1 MFFTWLLCFL
11 SLSFACQ
18 MIPMQLLLHECS
30 FSLKGGPSLSN
41 VFFGREGCFLVQ
53 EERAQHLLTDH
64 DHFVESHL
72 FAHEGV
78 LASHGFG

>member
-30 FSLKGGPSLSN
+30 FSLKGGISLGN
-41 VFFGREGCFLVQ
+41 VFF
-53 EERAQHLLTDH
+53 
-64 DHFVESHL
+64 
-72 FAHEGV
+72 
-78 LASHGFG
+78 